1 MNHCGPIAMP
11 VTVAVVDDNPMLR
24 KSLSQL
30 INSTDNLECIG
41 LYSSVDE
48 ALQGVTANPPDVVM
62 MDIDLPDIDGIE
74 GTRRIKTANP
84 MMDIV
89 MLTVFADS
97 EKIVES
103 ILAGASGYLLKK
115 TPPDKILETIIE
127 VRKGGSQM
135 SSSVARTV
143 LEVMRSWKSDN
154 GRPVSQSLLTEREFE
169 VLKGIIDGMSYS
181 QIGDTLFI
189 SVDTVRTYIRHIYEK
204 LQVHSKTAAIAEARK
219 RGII

>member
-1 MNHCGPIAMP
+1 MHL
-11 VTVAVVDDNPMLR
+11 TVAVVDDNPMLR

-30 INSTDNLECIG
+30 INTTDNLECIG
-41 LYSSVDE
+41 LYTSVDE
-48 ALQGVTANPPDVVM
+48 AVQGVMANPPDVIM
-62 MDIDLPDIDGIE
+62 MDIDLPYINGIE
-74 GTRRIKTANP
+74 GTRRIKSLFP
-84 MMDIV
+84 QIDIV

-115 TPPDKILETIIE
+115 TPPDKILETIVE
-127 VRKGGSQM
+127 VRNGGSQM

-143 LEVMRSWKSDN
+143 LDIIRMWKADSPHQL
-154 GRPVSQSLLTEREFE
+154 GQTLLTEREFE
-169 VLKGIIDGMSYS
+169 VLRGIIAGQSYN
-181 QIGDTLFI
+181 QIAASLFI

-204 LQVHSKTAAIAEARK
+204 LQVHSKTAAIAEAKK

>member
-1 MNHCGPIAMP
+1 MHL
-11 VTVAVVDDNPMLR
+11 TVAVVDDNPMLR

-30 INSTDNLECIG
+30 INTTDELECIG
-41 LYSSVDE
+41 LYASVEE
-48 ALQGVTANPPDVVM
+48 ALQGVAAHQPDVVM
-62 MDIDLPDIDGIE
+62 MDIDLPDINGIE
-74 GTRRIKTANP
+74 GTRLIKQQHP
-84 MMDIV
+84 DIDIV

-115 TPPDKILETIIE
+115 TPPDRILETIMD
-127 VRKGGSQM
+127 VHNGGSQM
-135 SSSVARTV
+135 TSSVARTV
-143 LEVMRSWKSDN
+143 LDVIRSWKADSPQPS
-154 GRPVSQSLLTEREFE
+154 GQTLLTDREHE
-169 VLKGIIDGMSYS
+169 VLRCIIDGKTYN
-181 QIGDTLFI
+181 QIADSLFI